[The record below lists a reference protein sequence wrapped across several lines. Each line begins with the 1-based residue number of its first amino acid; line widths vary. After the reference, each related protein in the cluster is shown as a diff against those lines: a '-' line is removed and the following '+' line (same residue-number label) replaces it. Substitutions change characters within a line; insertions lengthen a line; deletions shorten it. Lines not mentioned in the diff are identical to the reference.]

1 MDKEKYL
8 YELNKA
14 IIHCSSIE
22 YYYPHYF
29 NCEDDIEFFF
39 DEITDYE
46 YVEYNELRQ
55 PIFKIDSFRRSFDC
69 KLMNIII

>member
-8 YELNKA
+8 YELNEA
-14 IIHCSSIE
+14 IIHCSSIKDD
-22 YYYPHYF
+22 YPHYF

-39 DEITDYE
+39 DEITNYE
-46 YVEYNELRQ
+46 YVECNELRQ